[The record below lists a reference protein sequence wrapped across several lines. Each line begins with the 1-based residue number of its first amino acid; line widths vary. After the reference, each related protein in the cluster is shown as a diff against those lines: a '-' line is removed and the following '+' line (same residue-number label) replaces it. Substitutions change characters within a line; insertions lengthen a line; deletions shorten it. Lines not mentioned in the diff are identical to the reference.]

1 MEYRYCQYISNDYR
15 YKGVKMENTLGAR
28 FKQIRKSLKMTQKEF
43 AESLGV
49 TQTTI
54 SGIEKDVANTSL
66 TLAKLISLKYN
77 ISEDWILN
85 GTGQMEYFP
94 REWSVDNISGLMQKL
109 DGIQILFDKEIER
122 IKLDKDKLFNIV
134 ESFGFFTSLISN
146 SKLSDFDYMNYLSS
160 LHQLFDEL
168 EKYIFF
174 CSVTG
179 KCKSTDFEKL
189 YELKMHEIKL
199 QREVLQIIENISG
212 IYVN

>member
-1 MEYRYCQYISNDYR
+1 
-15 YKGVKMENTLGAR
+15 MENTLGAR

>member
-1 MEYRYCQYISNDYR
+1 
-15 YKGVKMENTLGAR
+15 MENTLGAR
-28 FKQIRKSLKMTQKEF
+28 FKQIRKTLKMTQKEF

-94 REWSVDNISGLMQKL
+94 REWSVDNISGLIQKL
-109 DGIQILFDKEIER
+109 DGIRILFDKEIER
-122 IKLDKDKLFNIV
+122 IKSDKDKLFNIV

-146 SKLSDFDYMNYLSS
+146 SKLSDFDYMNYLIS

-168 EKYIFF
+168 EKYIFY

-199 QREVLQIIENISG
+199 QRKVLQIIENISD
-212 IYVN
+212 IYTH